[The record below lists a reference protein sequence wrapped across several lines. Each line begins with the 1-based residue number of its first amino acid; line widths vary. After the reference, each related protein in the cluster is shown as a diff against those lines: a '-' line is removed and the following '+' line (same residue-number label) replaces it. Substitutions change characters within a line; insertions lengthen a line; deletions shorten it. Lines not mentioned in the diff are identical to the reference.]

1 MAAHAYFT
9 KESLQKKILVI
20 GAGGIGCELIKNLAL
35 GGFQDIEVIDLDTI
49 DVSNL
54 NRQFLF
60 RKEHVGQPKAK
71 VAAEAALA
79 IRPDIKV
86 VYHHD
91 SIYNNQFDL
100 SYFQQFSVVL
110 NALDN
115 LAARRHVNRLCISGN
130 VPLIDGGTAGFL
142 GQVRVIQRRITECFD
157 CVDHPV
163 PKTFPTCTIR
173 NTPSEMIHCITWAKY
188 LFNQI
193 FGEPDSDDDVSPI
206 DENAQKSKEM
216 ETSSNGKPEN
226 GDVASAPAA
235 KTAGTRRYAES
246 VNYDP
251 QKVYEQFFIRDIE
264 YLLELEHLWKD
275 RRPPQPFRCD
285 DISTLSQSSV
295 EPPSNQQWPLEKWI
309 HEFASALPI
318 LAKRFEEAN
327 AEGRVLSWDKDD
339 EEALRFV
346 AACANIRAHIFHIN
360 GKSLFDVKCKI
371 KNVCVNYVMFA
382 AMAGNIIPAI
392 ATSNAIIAGLMVVET
407 YKVVA
412 QRKELFQSSFIS
424 QKPTPRGKI
433 LVNDAPVPPN
443 AKCYVCADKREV
455 FVKLNT
461 DKMKQKTFVNK
472 VIKDGFNMQA
482 PDISEMSS
490 GRIIVSSDEFEN
502 KPIEDKELAKLAV
515 KHGSQLDC
523 DDFHQQFQFTLYI
536 INTDKFEDE
545 EFEIL
550 LDSGSENQQKQ
561 TDTENVNS
569 RVFADNVDGARKR
582 MADES
587 SNDSE
592 KQKRARLEL
601 IERLEQF
608 DVKNLTSNQLKSLC
622 EQVIESFLDETV
634 SVDENEWPPKLIP
647 GIGSVVIKAASL
659 SMDPVSFRSV
669 LLNSNSSFPLGEALA
684 DAYTEKADSL
694 VENLKTIGW
703 RHPLLVDIDWKLC
716 GVMESDSEVGIK
728 EPLAEM
734 TFTSLATNE
743 TKTEDFSFVCTKRQL
758 QDMQWKLKEAYNFL
772 QKMA

>member
-9 KESLQKKILVI
+9 KESLQKKILII

-35 GGFQDIEVIDLDTI
+35 AGFQDIEVIDLDTI

-79 IRPDIKV
+79 IRPGIKV

-206 DENAQKSKEM
+206 DENAQKSEEM
-216 ETSSNGKPEN
+216 DTSTNGKPEN
-226 GDVASAPAA
+226 GDVPSAPVA
-235 KTAGTRRYAES
+235 KTAGTRRYVES

-309 HEFASALPI
+309 HELASVLPI
-318 LAKRFEEAN
+318 LAKRFQEAD

-346 AACANIRAHIFHIN
+346 AACANIRAHVFHIN
-360 GKSLFDVKCKI
+360 GKSLFDVKS
-371 KNVCVNYVMFA
+371 
-382 AMAGNIIPAI
+382 MAGNIIPAI

-412 QRKELFQSSFIS
+412 QQKEKFQSSFIS
-424 QKPTPRGKI
+424 QRPTPRGKI

-482 PDISEMSS
+482 PDVSEMSS
-490 GRIIVSSDEFEN
+490 GRIIVT
-502 KPIEDKELAKLAV
+502 IEDKELAKLAV

-536 INTDKFEDE
+536 INTDKFEEE

-550 LDSGSENQQKQ
+550 LDSGSENQQ
-561 TDTENVNS
+561 TDTENGNS
-569 RVFADNVDGARKR
+569 RVFADNVDGA
-582 MADES
+582 
-587 SNDSE
+587 
-592 KQKRARLEL
+592 L
-601 IERLEQF
+601 
-608 DVKNLTSNQLKSLC
+608 
-622 EQVIESFLDETV
+622 
-634 SVDENEWPPKLIP
+634 DENEWPPKLIP
-647 GIGSVVIKAASL
+647 AVGSVVIKAVSL
-659 SMDPVSFRSV
+659 GMDPVSFRSV
-669 LLNSNSSFPLGEALA
+669 LFDSNSSFPLGEALA
-684 DAYTEKADSL
+684 DVYTEKADSL
-694 VENLKTIGW
+694 IENLKTIGW